1 MLIIYR
7 TFITLVLLFLP
18 IIFVIRLF
26 KKKESFKSLSQKLG
40 YKSKKRGTGKLIWFH
55 GASVGEIKSIV
66 PLINKYEK
74 QKNIKKILVTSNTA
88 SSLKVFNDLKFKKT
102 IHQFFPIDSN
112 LITKK
117 FLNYWSPSKIFFID
131 SEIWPNMLIN
141 IKKKNIPLIL
151 LNGRITKRTFR
162 RWYRFKDFSKKLF
175 SSFDLCFSSNK
186 ETKNYLHKLNAKNIS
201 YIGNL
206 KFSELDTQK
215 FKLRKP
221 LKKLFHHKS
230 IWCASSTHHNE
241 ELLCA
246 EAHIMLK
253 KKINNLLTII
263 IPRHVERCD
272 KIKRDLEKLGLVV
285 HLHESKKKLD
295 LRTDIYL
302 VNAYG
307 KTKLFF
313 NNCKNVFLGGSLIN
327 HGGQNPLEAARYNCN
342 ILHGPNTSNFQ
353 EIYNFL
359 KNKNISLKVNNSR
372 DLFKKLKYLLP
383 LKKYSNDT
391 KNKINSLGTMILK
404 ETFNKINTI

>member
-7 TFITLVLLFLP
+7 TFINLVLLFLP

-26 KKKESFKSLSQKLG
+26 KKKESFESIVQKIG
-40 YKSKKRGTGKLIWFH
+40 CKSKNRGVGKLIWFH

-151 LNGRITKRTFR
+151 LNGRITKKTFQ
-162 RWYRFKDFSKKLF
+162 RWYRFRDFSKKLF

-186 ETKNYLHKLNAKNIS
+186 ETKNYLSKLNAKNIF

-206 KFSELDTQK
+206 KFSESDIKKIELK
-215 FKLRKP
+215 EP
-221 LKKLFHHKS
+221 LKKILNHKKT
-230 IWCASSTHHNE
+230 WCASSTHHNE

-246 EAHIMLK
+246 EAHIKLK
-253 KKINNLLTII
+253 KNN
-263 IPRHVERCD
+263 
-272 KIKRDLEKLGLVV
+272 
-285 HLHESKKKLD
+285 
-295 LRTDIYL
+295 
-302 VNAYG
+302 
-307 KTKLFF
+307 
-313 NNCKNVFLGGSLIN
+313 
-327 HGGQNPLEAARYNCN
+327 
-342 ILHGPNTSNFQ
+342 
-353 EIYNFL
+353 
-359 KNKNISLKVNNSR
+359 
-372 DLFKKLKYLLP
+372 
-383 LKKYSNDT
+383 
-391 KNKINSLGTMILK
+391 
-404 ETFNKINTI
+404 

>member
-7 TFITLVLLFLP
+7 VFINLVLLFLP
-18 IIFVIRLF
+18 FIFFIRLL
-26 KKKESFKSLSQKLG
+26 KKKESIESLKQKIG
-40 YKSKKRGTGKLIWFH
+40 FKSKKRGVGKLIWFH

-66 PLINKYEK
+66 PIIYKYEN

-88 SSLKVFNDLKFKKT
+88 SSLKVFNNLKFKKT
-102 IHQFFPIDSN
+102 IHQFFPIDSSF
-112 LITKK
+112 ITKK
-117 FLNYWSPSKIFFID
+117 FLNYWSPSKIFFVD

-151 LNGRITKRTFR
+151 LNGRISKKSFE
-162 RWYRFKDFSKKLF
+162 RWYKFKSSSKKLF

-186 ETKNYLHKLNAKNIS
+186 ETKNYLSKLNAKNIF

-206 KFSELDTQK
+206 KFSESDIKKIELK
-215 FKLRKP
+215 EP
-221 LKKLFHHKS
+221 LKKILNHKKT
-230 IWCASSTHHNE
+230 WCASSTHHNE

-246 EAHIMLK
+246 EAHIKLK
-253 KKINNLLTII
+253 KTINNLLTII

-272 KIKRDLEKLGLVV
+272 KIKRDLEELGLVV
-285 HLHESKKKLD
+285 HLHESKKRVDFK
-295 LRTDIYL
+295 TDIYL

-327 HGGQNPLEAARYNCN
+327 HGGQNPLEAARHNCN
-342 ILHGPNTSNFQ
+342 ILHGPNTYNFQ

-359 KNKNISLKVNNSR
+359 KNKNISFKVNNSH
-372 DLFKKLKYLLP
+372 DLFRKLKNLMS
-383 LKKYSNDT
+383 LKKYSNKT
-391 KNKINSLGTMILK
+391 KNKINSLGITILK
-404 ETFNKINTI
+404 ETFKKINTL

>member
-7 TFITLVLLFLP
+7 TFINLVLLFLP

-26 KKKESFKSLSQKLG
+26 KKKESFESIVQKIG
-40 YKSKKRGTGKLIWFH
+40 CKSKNRGVGKLIWFH

-151 LNGRITKRTFR
+151 LNGRITKKTFQ
-162 RWYRFKDFSKKLF
+162 RWYRFRDFSKKLF

-186 ETKNYLHKLNAKNIS
+186 ETKNYLNKLNGKNIL

-206 KFSELDTQK
+206 KFSESDTQK
-215 FKLRKP
+215 FKLRKS
-221 LKKLFHHKS
+221 LKKIFIHKK
-230 IWCASSTHHNE
+230 IWCASSTHNNE

-246 EAHIMLK
+246 EAHIKLK

-272 KIKRDLEKLGLVV
+272 KIKRDLERLGLVV
-285 HLHESKKKLD
+285 HLHESKKKVD
-295 LRTDIYL
+295 LKTDIYL
-302 VNAYG
+302 VDTYG

-342 ILHGPNTSNFQ
+342 ILHGPNISNFQ

-359 KNKNISLKVNNSR
+359 KNKNISFKVNNSH
-372 DLFKKLKYLLP
+372 DLFRKLKYLLP
-383 LKKYSNDT
+383 LKKYSNNR
-391 KNKINSLGTMILK
+391 KNKINSLGITILN
-404 ETFNKINTI
+404 ETFKKINTI

>member
-7 TFITLVLLFLP
+7 VFINLVLLFLP
-18 IIFVIRLF
+18 FIFFIRLL
-26 KKKESFKSLSQKLG
+26 KKKESIESLKQKIG
-40 YKSKKRGTGKLIWFH
+40 FKSKKRGVGKLIWFH

-66 PLINKYEK
+66 PIIYKYEN

-88 SSLKVFNDLKFKKT
+88 SSLKVFNNLKFKKT
-102 IHQFFPIDSN
+102 IHQFFPIDTSF
-112 LITKK
+112 ITKK
-117 FLNYWSPSKIFFID
+117 FLNYWSPSKIFFVD

-151 LNGRITKRTFR
+151 LNGRISKKSFE
-162 RWYRFKDFSKKLF
+162 RWYKFKSLSKKLF

-186 ETKNYLHKLNAKNIS
+186 ETKNYLSKLNAKNIF

-206 KFSELDTQK
+206 KFSESDIKKIELK
-215 FKLRKP
+215 EP
-221 LKKLFHHKS
+221 LKKILNHKKT
-230 IWCASSTHHNE
+230 WCASSTHHNE

-246 EAHIMLK
+246 EAHIKLK
-253 KKINNLLTII
+253 KTINNLLTII

-272 KIKRDLEKLGLVV
+272 KIKRDLEELGLVV
-285 HLHESKKKLD
+285 HLHESKKRVDFK
-295 LRTDIYL
+295 TDIYL

-327 HGGQNPLEAARYNCN
+327 HGGQNPLEAARHNCN
-342 ILHGPNTSNFQ
+342 ILHGPNTYNFQ

-359 KNKNISLKVNNSR
+359 KNKNISFKVNNSH
-372 DLFKKLKYLLP
+372 DLFRKLKNLMS
-383 LKKYSNDT
+383 LKKYSNKT
-391 KNKINSLGTMILK
+391 KNKINSLGITILK
-404 ETFNKINTI
+404 ETFKKINTL

>member
-7 TFITLVLLFLP
+7 TFINLVLLFLP

-26 KKKESFKSLSQKLG
+26 KKKESFESIVQKIG
-40 YKSKKRGTGKLIWFH
+40 CKSKNRGVGKLIWFH

-151 LNGRITKRTFR
+151 LNGRITKKTFQ
-162 RWYRFKDFSKKLF
+162 RWYRFRDFSKKLF

-186 ETKNYLHKLNAKNIS
+186 ETKNYLNKLNGKNIL

-206 KFSELDTQK
+206 KFSESDTQK

-221 LKKLFHHKS
+221 LKKLFHHKK

-246 EAHIMLK
+246 EAHIKLK

-272 KIKRDLEKLGLVV
+272 KIKRDLEELGLVV
-285 HLHESKKKLD
+285 HLHESKKRVDFK
-295 LRTDIYL
+295 TDIYL

-327 HGGQNPLEAARYNCN
+327 HGGQNPLEAARHNCN
-342 ILHGPNTSNFQ
+342 ILHGPNTYNFQ

-359 KNKNISLKVNNSR
+359 KNKNISFKVNNSH
-372 DLFKKLKYLLP
+372 DLFRKLKNLMS
-383 LKKYSNDT
+383 LKKYSNKT
-391 KNKINSLGTMILK
+391 KNKINSLGITILK
-404 ETFNKINTI
+404 ETFKKINTL

>member
-18 IIFVIRLF
+18 IIFVIRLL

-40 YKSKKRGTGKLIWFH
+40 YKSKKRGNGKLIWFH

-66 PLINKYEK
+66 PLIKKYEK
-74 QKNIKKILVTSNTA
+74 QKNIKKILVTSNTT
-88 SSLKVFNDLKFKKT
+88 SSLKVFNNLKFKKT

-131 SEIWPNMLIN
+131 SEIWPNMLLN

-151 LNGRITKRTFR
+151 LNGRITKKTFK
-162 RWYRFKDFSKKLF
+162 RWYRFRAFSKKLF

-186 ETKNYLHKLNAKNIS
+186 ETKNYLHKLNAKNIL

-206 KFSELDTQK
+206 KFSESDTQK

-221 LKKLFHHKS
+221 LKKLFHHKK

-246 EAHIMLK
+246 EAHIKLK

-272 KIKRDLEKLGLVV
+272 KIKKDLEKLGLVV

-327 HGGQNPLEAARYNCN
+327 HGGQNPLEAARYDCN

-359 KNKNISLKVNNSR
+359 KSKNITFKVNNSR
-372 DLFKKLKYLLP
+372 NLFKKLNYLLP

-391 KNKINSLGTMILK
+391 KNKINSLGIMILK
-404 ETFNKINTI
+404 ETFKKINTI

>member
-7 TFITLVLLFLP
+7 VFISLVLLFLP
-18 IIFVIRLF
+18 FIFFIRLL
-26 KKKESFKSLSQKLG
+26 KKKESIESLKQKIG
-40 YKSKKRGTGKLIWFH
+40 FKSKKRGVGKLIWFH

-66 PLINKYEK
+66 PIIYKYEN

-88 SSLKVFNDLKFKKT
+88 SSLKVFNNLKFKKT
-102 IHQFFPIDSN
+102 IHQFFPIDSSF
-112 LITKK
+112 ITKK
-117 FLNYWSPSKIFFID
+117 FLNYWSPSKIFFVD

-151 LNGRITKRTFR
+151 LNGRISKKSFE
-162 RWYRFKDFSKKLF
+162 RWYKFKSLSKKLF

-186 ETKNYLHKLNAKNIS
+186 ETKNYLSKLNAKNIF

-206 KFSELDTQK
+206 KFSESDIKKIELK
-215 FKLRKP
+215 EP
-221 LKKLFHHKS
+221 LKKILNHKKT
-230 IWCASSTHHNE
+230 WCASSTHHNE

-246 EAHIMLK
+246 EAHIKLK
-253 KKINNLLTII
+253 KTINNLLTII

-272 KIKRDLEKLGLVV
+272 KIKRDLEELGLVV
-285 HLHESKKKLD
+285 HLHESKKRVDFK
-295 LRTDIYL
+295 TDIYL

-327 HGGQNPLEAARYNCN
+327 HGGQNPLEAARHNCN
-342 ILHGPNTSNFQ
+342 ILHGPNTYNFQ

-359 KNKNISLKVNNSR
+359 KNKNISFKVNNSH
-372 DLFKKLKYLLP
+372 DLFRKLKNLMS
-383 LKKYSNDT
+383 LKKYSNKT
-391 KNKINSLGTMILK
+391 KNKINSLGITILK
-404 ETFNKINTI
+404 ETFKKINTL